1 MSKPNRT
8 TTDAAQQADALLQ
21 AADILDTKANAA
33 GVREAAAL
41 RAGSAALAEM
51 ARRIA
56 YGNAG
61 GWHIDYTTMAVD
73 DALRS
78 SDTYDHA

>member
-8 TTDAAQQADALLQ
+8 TTDAAEQADALLQ
-21 AADILDTKANAA
+21 AADILDAKANAA

-41 RAGSAALAEM
+41 RAGSAALLAM
-51 ARRIA
+51 AHTIA
-56 YGNAG
+56 GHG
-61 GWHIDYTTMAVD
+61 GWCIDHTTLAIN